1 MSTELEKFII
11 AYSVETKGVADRV
24 DKLHEKMSGAV
35 SDTSKSKG
43 QAVDFA
49 SRAAGELGK
58 LVPGINAVSGAI
70 KAMAMEA
77 GIATAALALI
87 AVGVEAASNLR
98 DQYAQQRQD
107 GMALGVSGT
116 RLEEYQRKFVKHGN
130 GYVDRA
136 ATLEG
141 LKNFSATA
149 NAAYTDPSRTSPQ
162 ARLMAML
169 GINVGARGAAPNG
182 LNNELVQLAT
192 GLQGRSQG
200 QVQGVAQVLG
210 VSQDWLL
217 TVQRLGPSI
226 GKITELT
233 SDEINER
240 QATEKSLDKFNE
252 EASKLKEKWNEL
264 NVAAAPLLE
273 PLTKLVEFMEK
284 FVDGM
289 PRSGNQSAQNVQAAM
304 DTLAPAN
311 PIFKLLSFFTSG
323 WLGGKKGRGLID
335 IVTRKKGAYTPEPE
349 RKDERDKTVEKLDEV
364 NKTGLKVA
372 QANAAMLQQFASA
385 VQSFSSAIDLSAAWA
400 AWSGGALSMTDVL
413 QGKSAGGSGAS
424 QDTGTASTGSRG
436 ISNNNPGN
444 LEYGKF
450 AIAAG
455 ATGSDGRFAIFPSME
470 AGMAAHERLLKESY
484 IGKGLDTPRKII
496 AKYAPA
502 IENNQGAYLSFMA
515 SRGFDPDARI
525 KDVSAFAA
533 SQEVFETG
541 YSRSAGTSPAAVA
554 AVAQNTAQLKST
566 LNAATGA
573 TTVPQS
579 QATFS
584 RIAKQAQGLD
594 AAREFV
600 KGNKPEAKSPVT
612 LENLDPVTIDI
623 SAHGKDAKT
632 IAAELITRLKGQVQ
646 TATK

>member
-1 MSTELEKFII
+1 MSDELEKFII
-11 AYSVETKGVADRV
+11 AYSVETKGAADRI
-24 DKLHEKMSGAV
+24 DKLHDAMSGAG

-43 QAVDFA
+43 HAMDFA

-70 KAMAMEA
+70 KAMGVEA
-77 GIATAALALI
+77 GIATAALAVI
-87 AVGVEAASNLR
+87 AVGVKAASELR
-98 DQYAQQRQD
+98 DQYAQQRQN
-107 GMALGVSGT
+107 GMALGISGT
-116 RLEEYQRKFVKHGN
+116 RLDEYQRKFVKYGG

-136 ATLEG
+136 AALEG

-149 NAAYTDPSRTSPQ
+149 NAAYSDPSRTSRE
-162 ARLMAML
+162 ARLMKML
-169 GINVGARGAAPNG
+169 GINVGERGATPNG
-182 LNNELVQLAT
+182 LNDELVQLAS
-192 GLQGRSQG
+192 GLQGKSQG
-200 QVQGVAQVLG
+200 QVQGVAQALG

-233 SDEINER
+233 GEEITER
-240 QATEKSLDKFNE
+240 QATEQSLDKFNTE
-252 EASKLKEKWNEL
+252 MSKLKEKWNEL
-264 NVAAAPLLE
+264 NVAAAPLLV

-289 PRSGNQSAQNVQAAM
+289 PRSGNQSAQNVQASM
-304 DTLAPAN
+304 DTLAPVN
-311 PIFKLLSFFTSG
+311 PIFKLFSFVTSG

-335 IVTRKKGAYTPEPE
+335 IVTRKKGAYQVDPES
-349 RKDERDKTVEKLDEV
+349 RDERDKTVDKLDEV
-364 NKTGLKVA
+364 NASGVKVA
-372 QANAAMLQQFASA
+372 QLNAAMLQQFAGA
-385 VQSFSSAIDLSAAWA
+385 VQAFSSAIDLSAAWA

-413 QGKSAGGSGAS
+413 QGKSAGGNGAS
-424 QDTGTASTGSRG
+424 QGTGAASKGSRG

-470 AGMAAHERLLKESY
+470 AGVAAHERLLKEAY

-502 IENNQGAYLSFMA
+502 VENDQSAYLSFMA

-533 SQEVFETG
+533 SQEVFESG
-541 YSRSAGTSPAAVA
+541 YSRNAGTSPAAVA
-554 AVAQNTAQLKST
+554 AVAQNTAQLKRG
-566 LNAATGA
+566 LNAAPTM
-573 TTVPQS
+573 PQG
-579 QATFS
+579 QVVFS
-584 RIAKQAQGLD
+584 RLIKQSQGLD

-600 KGNKPEAKSPVT
+600 KGNKSEAKPPVT